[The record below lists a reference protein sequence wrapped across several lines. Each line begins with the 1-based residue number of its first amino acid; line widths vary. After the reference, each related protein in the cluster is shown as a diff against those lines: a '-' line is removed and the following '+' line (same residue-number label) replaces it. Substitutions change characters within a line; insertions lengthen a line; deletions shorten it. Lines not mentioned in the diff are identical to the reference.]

1 VGIIFR
7 MSKPSQFESP
17 LSAALGHALAHL
29 SPTDNSSVAATT
41 DLKTLRRK
49 LDLSLSETGV
59 DATTVIEELVKGVE
73 GGILDSAGGRFF
85 GWVIGGSLP
94 AALAADWLTSA
105 WDQNAALYACAPAA
119 AVVEETAGRWLKE
132 LLHLPPNAS
141 FAFVTGCQMA
151 HVTCLAAARHALL
164 AQRGWDVENDGLA
177 GSPAI
182 QILTSTEKHGSIV
195 RAVRLL
201 GIGEKQIVGLSV
213 DDAGRLEASAL
224 EDALGA
230 ALSTP
235 TIVVLQ
241 AGDLNIGAFDDFETL
256 IPLAKKYGG
265 WVHIDGAFGLWAA
278 TSPKL
283 RYLLAGAESA
293 DSWTT
298 DGHKWLNVPYDS
310 GYAFVADNNAHRASM
325 SHRAAY
331 LTHDEEARD
340 QIDWNPEW
348 SRRGRGFATYAA
360 IRELG
365 REGVAAMIER
375 TCSHADSLVRGIGS
389 LPGAEIV
396 WAPQINQG
404 LVRFLCP
411 LDGATDRDHDVFTDQ
426 MMAKILVSG
435 EGFFTGTTWRGRR
448 AMRVSVC
455 NWQTSPEDVKRVCAS
470 VCAILANAI
479 KEIENTAHH

>member
-1 VGIIFR
+1 
-7 MSKPSQFESP
+7 MSRHSQFDSP
-17 LSAALGHALAHL
+17 LSAALRHALEHL
-29 SPTDNSSVAATT
+29 SPEENLSVAATA
-41 DLKTLRRK
+41 DLRELRQR
-49 LDLSLSETGV
+49 LDLPLNETGM
-59 DATTVIEELVKGVE
+59 DATTVIKELVQGVK

-119 AVVEETAGRWLKE
+119 AVVEETAGRWLKD
-132 LLHLPPNAS
+132 LLRLPATAS
-141 FAFVTGCQMA
+141 FALVTGCQMA
-151 HVTCLAAARHALL
+151 HVTSMAAARHALL
-164 AQRGWDVENDGLA
+164 ARQGWDVEDEGLA

-182 QILTSTEKHGSIV
+182 RILTSTEKHGSIV

-201 GIGEKQIVGLSV
+201 GMGEKQIVGLPV
-213 DDAGRLEASAL
+213 DEKGRLKASAL
-224 EDALGA
+224 EDALEA
-230 ALSTP
+230 VTSAP

-256 IPLAKKYGG
+256 VPLAKKRGA

-278 TSPKL
+278 TSRKFQH
-283 RYLLAGAESA
+283 LLVGVDLA

-310 GYAFVADNNAHRASM
+310 GYAFIADKNAHRASM

-331 LTHDEEARD
+331 LTHDDEARD

-375 TCSHADSLVRGIGS
+375 TCSHADSLVRTIGS

-396 WAPQINQG
+396 RTPQINQG
-404 LVRFLCP
+404 LVRFLSP
-411 LDGATDRDHDVFTDQ
+411 LDSATEHDHDAFTDRI
-426 MMAKILVSG
+426 MAKILASG
-435 EGFFTGTTWRGRR
+435 QGFFTGTTWQGRR
-448 AMRVSVC
+448 AMRISVC
-455 NWQTSPEDVKRVCAS
+455 NWQTSIEDVKRVCQS
-470 VCAILANAI
+470 VGTVLANVN
-479 KEIENTAHH
+479 KEIMDAPTNKSFRA